1 MTAYLTENWHST
13 ALPSSTD
20 TWQYFASAT
29 DVGTLIS
36 GRRPLVSMSR
46 LGLGTQFTW
55 THDVKVHPL
64 HDLCFIWTHNSHVT
78 GNKRA
83 RRWGEGGGK
92 GGGGT
97 VNEWGRGWE
106 RETEKR
112 GGGGGRN
119 RGVVTGCR
127 WLGGWGGGGADRRGR
142 YYTWGGAKWE
152 LDKEMWRQREMT
164 EKKRERE
171 GGREREGERER
182 DGEREREME
191 REREGEGERET
202 VGQTVKDLVWVA
214 GVF

>member
-64 HDLCFIWTHNSHVT
+64 HDLCFIWTHKSHVT
-78 GNKRA
+78 GNKKA

-92 GGGGT
+92 GGREGGGT

-112 GGGGGRN
+112 GGGGGGGGWN
-119 RGVVTGCR
+119 RGVVTERMQMVG
-127 WLGGWGGGGADRRGR
+127 WVGGRQKGQILHMGGGGGGR
-142 YYTWGGAKWE
+142 KMRTEQRDVETKKEKW
-152 LDKEMWRQREMT
+152 QR
-164 EKKRERE
+164 KRERE
-171 GGREREGERER
+171 GERGRERERER
-182 DGEREREME
+182 DGERERERGG
-191 REREGEGERET
+191 RERQSDR
-202 VGQTVKDLVWVA
+202 QWKI
-214 GVF
+214 